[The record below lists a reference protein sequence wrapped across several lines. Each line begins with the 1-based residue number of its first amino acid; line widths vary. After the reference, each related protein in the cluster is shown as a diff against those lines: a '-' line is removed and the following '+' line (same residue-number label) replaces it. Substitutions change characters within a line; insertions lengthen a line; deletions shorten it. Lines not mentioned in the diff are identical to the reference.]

1 MKRRH
6 IFKWLRPALAAL
18 LAFGLEAAPADAAEK
33 NLPVP
38 RFVTLRTDP
47 VNVRT
52 GPGERYPIDWVYH
65 RKDLP
70 VEIIAEFE
78 NWRKIR
84 DADGTTGW
92 VHERMVTGRRSVLVQ
107 GAVRGLHEEA
117 KTDAPTVARAEPGVR
132 PDRGWRDPGADTGV
146 MQPSHGNFSPGS
158 TLRCGATSECAN
170 TRSARR
176 RWRATISRHSAIT
189 AATWASGKSG

>member
-1 MKRRH
+1 MLRLVADSYGIDVVSSAASSRRAPSEATRRMKRRH

-84 DADGTTGW
+84 DADGTTGC

-117 KTDAPTVARAEPGVR
+117 KTDAPTVARAEPGVI
-132 PDRGWRDPGADTGV
+132 AK
-146 MQPSHGNFSPGS
+146 
-158 TLRCGATSECAN
+158 LLECGGDWCRVEA
-170 TRSARR
+170 
-176 RWRATISRHSAIT
+176 
-189 AATWASGKSG
+189 